1 MSDEA
6 DTVRPATSP
15 ERGRLGWIIVYVPSV
30 EDALAFYE
38 RAFGVPRKFIA
49 EGGVFGELDSG
60 PTTLAFASEELAGSN
75 LAHGFQRAAPDA
87 PPCNIELCLLFDDVA
102 AAFAHA
108 VASIRRERAG
118 RPRRQAVGA
127 DRRLRAR
134 PLRHA
139 RRAGIATRLRT
150 RPPNRHPGRATP
162 EPPLRA

>member
-1 MSDEA
+1 VRDDLPMSDEDHTA
-6 DTVRPATSP
+6 QPATSP

-75 LAHGFQRAAPDA
+75 LAHGFRRAAPDA

-102 AAFAHA
+102 AAFGHA
-108 VASIRRERAG
+108 VASGASALAA
-118 RPRRQAVGA
+118 PAVKPWGQTVA
-127 DRRLRAR
+127 YVRDPFGTLVELAS
-134 PLRHA
+134 PLA
-139 RRAGIATRLRT
+139 
-150 RPPNRHPGRATP
+150 
-162 EPPLRA
+162 